1 MKEHELFQ
9 RNASQLRQIKLDTGA
24 STYEDT
30 LTGAILED
38 VVELADAL
46 ETIHDESQDPEER
59 GYNAMMAAEYSD
71 MVAQYDPTSAQADEA
86 FTDPEYAKFRQSVAH
101 KFRVM
106 AQSLGKWQFKGRT
119 RNTADL
125 VRHFRWTLL
134 ELSFAMDTNQ
144 SLQERHTA
152 MGQIAEHCEAIL
164 DLVSGPA
171 CEDLGIDWPDEFR
184 QD

>member
-1 MKEHELFQ
+1 MQAHELF
-9 RNASQLRQIKLDTGA
+9 RHHANQLRQIKLDTGA

-38 VVELADAL
+38 LIELADAL
-46 ETIHDESQDPEER
+46 ETMHDESQDPEER
-59 GYNAMMAAEYSD
+59 GYNAMIAAEYSD

-101 KFRVM
+101 KFMIIVQEREN
-106 AQSLGKWQFKGRT
+106 WQFNGYT
-119 RNTADL
+119 RNTVAL
-125 VRHFRWTLL
+125 FRHFLL
-134 ELSFAMDTNQ
+134 ILLGLGVAMDTSQN
-144 SLQERHTA
+144 LQKRHATMGHIEERCA
-152 MGQIAEHCEAIL
+152 AIL
-164 DLVSGPA
+164 NLVSGPA